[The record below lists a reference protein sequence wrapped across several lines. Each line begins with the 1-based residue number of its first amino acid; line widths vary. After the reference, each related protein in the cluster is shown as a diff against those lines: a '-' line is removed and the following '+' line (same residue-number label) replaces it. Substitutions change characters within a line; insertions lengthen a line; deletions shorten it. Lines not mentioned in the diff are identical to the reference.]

1 MLKKLAYIGGVL
13 LVIVICYSLIKQ
25 VVDSLQVGNRLETE
39 TEKLLSLQ
47 KRNSELKTQLQQV
60 NTIGFIESQAR
71 DRFNFSRV
79 GETVVIISQDE
90 INKVLGTMIE
100 KKEEIIPNWQ
110 GWLKLFWK

>member
-1 MLKKLAYIGGVL
+1 MLKKLGYIGGFL
-13 LVIVICYSLIKQ
+13 LVIVICYSLVKQ
-25 VVDSLQVGNRLETE
+25 VTDSLQVQSRLDME

-47 KRNSELKTQLQQV
+47 KKNSELKSQLQQV
-60 NTIGFIESQAR
+60 NTIGFVESQAR
-71 DRFNFSRV
+71 DRFNFSRA

-100 KKEEIIPNWQ
+100 KKEEILPNWQ

>member
-1 MLKKLAYIGGVL
+1 MLKKVAYIGGFFL
-13 LVIVICYSLIKQ
+13 IIVICYSLVKQ
-25 VVDSLQVGNRLETE
+25 IIDSLQVGSRLDME

-47 KRNSELKTQLQQV
+47 KKNSELKSQLQQV
-60 NTIGFIESQAR
+60 NTIDFIESQAR

-100 KKEEIIPNWQ
+100 KKEEILPNWQ
-110 GWLKLFWK
+110 GWLKLFF